1 MRIRTIFDR
10 MRQDGR
16 GGRGKAELLTG
27 IEGFQPLGA
36 QDRAAGRRSPP
47 QRPGPGVRP
56 DIASCKPLRPMKRPP
71 KVPEVRR
78 VQRPISPLR

>member
-27 IEGFQPLGA
+27 IEGFQPL
-36 QDRAAGRRSPP
+36 
-47 QRPGPGVRP
+47 
-56 DIASCKPLRPMKRPP
+56 ASISHTR
-71 KVPEVRR
+71 EVHRG
-78 VQRPISPLR
+78 